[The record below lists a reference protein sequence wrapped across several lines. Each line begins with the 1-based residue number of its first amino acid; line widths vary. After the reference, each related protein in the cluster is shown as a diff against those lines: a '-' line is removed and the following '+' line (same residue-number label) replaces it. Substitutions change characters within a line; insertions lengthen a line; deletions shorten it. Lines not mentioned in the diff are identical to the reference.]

1 MSQNPYPGDP
11 HGGTQQYEPEQ
22 PKPGMYRP
30 EVDVH
35 PPERQRRWTVLLRA
49 LLLIPH
55 QVVLFVLSI
64 AAVFVTFIGWFAAL
78 FLGRLPK
85 WAADFL
91 SLVLGYQTRV
101 SASSMLLVDTY
112 PPFVSDE
119 PEYPVRVDIR
129 PSSMSRWT
137 VLFRFFLMI
146 PAAFVSAVLSYGW
159 FVLGFFIWLTVLI
172 TGRTPRPVFDANA
185 AVLRFNLRL
194 NAYSYLLTG
203 TYARRLFGDAPRV
216 ADPGPRAAG
225 TRPLVL
231 GKGGFALVIIYI
243 VLGVLF
249 QVGNSAGQAVYGP
262 DQAPMHYEFN
272 YEVGNVPGE

>member
-1 MSQNPYPGDP
+1 MSQNPNPGDP
-11 HGGTQQYEPEQ
+11 YGGAQQHEPEQ

-30 EVDVH
+30 ELDIH
-35 PPERQRRWTVLLRA
+35 PPERQRRWTVLLRW

-55 QVVLFVLSI
+55 QVVLVFLSI
-64 AAVFVTFIGWFAAL
+64 AAVFVSIIGWFAAL

-91 SLVLGYQTRV
+91 SLVLGYQIRV
-101 SASSMLLVDTY
+101 NASSMLLVDTY

-137 VLFRFFLMI
+137 VFFRFFLMF
-146 PAAFVSAVLSYGW
+146 PAAILSAFLSYGW
-159 FVLGFFIWLTVLI
+159 GVLGFFIWLTVLI

-185 AVLRFNLRL
+185 AVLRFNFRL
-194 NAYSYLLTG
+194 SAYSYLLTG

-216 ADPGPRAAG
+216 ADPGPRAEG

-249 QVGNSAGQAVYGP
+249 QVGNGATQAVYGP
-262 DQAPMHYEFN
+262 EQPQMQYE
-272 YEVGNVPGE
+272 YQIGNMPGE